1 MKKLVQNSGV
11 RKWYGDEWITIQ
23 DEANAAIE
31 GYFGSFGQQY
41 ILAGCEVSGAD
52 VDEGM
57 VVLNHAD
64 GIKVCR
70 LSSATGL
77 AFPCFLKVTKTEETR
92 LYLDGAVKP
101 IAYTYVAEI
110 SATNDGGYL
119 ELKADNTTPRFA
131 DALQDASHRMLTDAE
146 KSNYAG
152 QASSAIATLRDNVA
166 TAYNT
171 LAKLKNDYQT
181 QINNLPASVSVEVIY
196 ATIRGGVAETLD
208 TLQKVINYVD
218 GLTYFPTFMGTS
230 EQATAVIDWQG
241 TPERTM
247 VVAAPTQ
254 FDGSNLIVGKTI
266 GLKVSGAYAITF
278 AAKFKKILGSPDPSL
293 TLVNYIQMKCIS
305 ATEIIYSVIYIS

>member
-1 MKKLVQNSGV
+1 MKKLVQNTGV

-23 DEANAAIE
+23 DEANTVIE
-31 GYFGSFGQQY
+31 GFFGHYNTPF
-41 ILAGCEVSGAD
+41 ILSGCEVDGTTIASGI
-52 VDEGM
+52 VG
-57 VVLNHAD
+57 LIHAD
-64 GIKVCR
+64 GFKLCR
-70 LSSATGL
+70 FAGATGVT
-77 AFPCFLKVTKTEETR
+77 FPIYLKPVKTEETR
-92 LYLDGAVKP
+92 PYLDGATKP
-101 IAYTYVAEI
+101 VAYVYAAEI
-110 SATNDGGYL
+110 SETTAAGYL
-119 ELKADNTTPRFA
+119 EIKADGSTARFN
-131 DALQDASHRMLTDAE
+131 DIIQDASHRMLTDAE

-230 EQATAVIDWQG
+230 EQTTAVIDWRG

-254 FDGSNLIVGKTI
+254 FDGSNLIIGKTI